1 MNKII
6 RNKGLT
12 FLETIASLAI
22 IFVVSS
28 FLYIKINKI
37 NEKLDLEKNRRII
50 QMIFFKY
57 IDKSSY
63 ENEKYRIELDFIEK
77 NLIIKKNKIEIEKI
91 LLPRK
96 LKYEIPYDRKRNPK
110 FILETTNTGNLSKSF
125 TIYVFGYKEQV
136 ENRISFYTFKK
147 QRYLTINTYLNISLK
162 NINYNNILEYH
173 YSEEGEE
180 RNGWQKE
187 GYN

>member
-77 NLIIKKNKIEIEKI
+77 KLIIKKNRIEVEKI
-91 LLPRK
+91 LLPKK

-110 FILETTNTGNLSKSF
+110 FIVET
-125 TIYVFGYKEQV
+125 
-136 ENRISFYTFKK
+136 
-147 QRYLTINTYLNISLK
+147 
-162 NINYNNILEYH
+162 
-173 YSEEGEE
+173 
-180 RNGWQKE
+180 
-187 GYN
+187 